1 MFIDL
6 VIYLVKISFYWSRS
20 EEKSEVVEELKE
32 EGILMDLELFAYE
45 DLLDLKKRYNL
56 EFFIF
61 CSTELK
67 TIGDIFNK
75 FKKIN
80 NLT

>member
-1 MFIDL
+1 M
-6 VIYLVKISFYWSRS
+6 

-32 EGILMDLELFAYE
+32 EGIIPIDLGLFAYE
-45 DLLDLKKRYNL
+45 DWLDMKKRYNL

-67 TIGDIFNK
+67 TISDIFKK
-75 FKKIN
+75 FRKIN

>member
-1 MFIDL
+1 M
-6 VIYLVKISFYWSRS
+6 
-20 EEKSEVVEELKE
+20 EELKE

-45 DLLDLKKRYNL
+45 DWLDMKKRYNL